1 MKKSSTKTLQTRKLM
16 IRRETVAS
24 LTPPQLLKVVGA
36 DCSEFGSCEPKST
49 LECGFVFE

>member
-24 LTPPQLLKVVGA
+24 LTPPQLLKVVAG
-36 DCSEFGSCEPKST
+36 SVLGSC
-49 LECGFVFE
+49 V